1 MKAKQIKTLLFS
13 EIKDV
18 SDNISTYCI
27 DPERNFLRN
36 RKLSAETVIKGIIG
50 MDSGSLTNELINIPY
65 GLSVLHIEI

>member
-13 EIKDV
+13 EIKD
-18 SDNISTYCI
+18 DCI